1 MEEFTLCSDFAKR
14 TSQFMSISD
23 SDAPQKISI
32 YEDAD
37 IADTLK
43 VINSTRRFLDAA
55 KQGLNPVN

>member
-23 SDAPQKISI
+23 SDAPQKISM
-32 YEDAD
+32 YEDTD

-55 KQGLNPVN
+55 NQALNPVK